1 MIVGGGMCGLASAS
15 MLADDGHEVTV
26 IERDKAPLPPDVETA
41 YETWDRSSVAQFN
54 LGHWMH
60 AAGTKILK
68 NHVPEAYRLLLE
80 NGGCE
85 FNITKYLL
93 SMQPGVELTPEDDDC
108 DLLTGRRSTLEW
120 ALANAVEQHAG
131 ATVRR
136 GAVVAGLGTGSEIIA
151 GVPHVTGVRL
161 DDGSTIDADL
171 VIDAT
176 GRRSPTLNWLADIEA
191 RAPIEESDD
200 SGFAYYGRYYRST
213 DGRTPPVFGPLLAPY
228 GSFSVLSLPAD
239 NGTWSLTLYGLSDDK
254 ATRAFR
260 RADVYQRVI
269 EACPLNAHWLNGEPM
284 SDIITMSGAVDR
296 HREFVVDGVPC
307 ATGLLTVG
315 DAASCTNPSL
325 GRGMTLGLMQVMVM
339 RDCIAELFEDPSALA
354 QAFHERSASDVGPWH
369 DATTSIDRKRVNEM
383 RAYVRGEK
391 PTPDPTDQIADLTF
405 AAATKDARCARAAG
419 RMFSCVALPADVFS
433 EPGFVDHVIAQADQ
447 VSVAP
452 LPGPDRTQ
460 LLELI
465 S

>member
-1 MIVGGGMCGLASAS
+1 
-15 MLADDGHEVTV
+15 MLADDGHDVTV
-26 IERDKAPLPPDVETA
+26 IERDEAPPPPDVETA
-41 YETWDRSSVAQFN
+41 YEAWNRRSVAQFG

-68 NHVPEAYRLLLE
+68 NQVPEAYRLLQE
-80 NGGCE
+80 HGGCE

-93 SMQPGVELTPEDDDC
+93 SMQPDVDLIPEDDEC

-120 ALANAVEQHAG
+120 ALATAVERHAG
-131 ATVRR
+131 VTVRH
-136 GAVVAGLGTGSEIIA
+136 GDVIAGLTTGPAIIG

-161 DDGSTIDADL
+161 DNETLIDADL

-176 GRRSPTLNWLADIEA
+176 GRRSPTPSWLADIGA
-191 RAPIEESDD
+191 RAPIEESED
-200 SGFAYYGRYYRST
+200 SGFAYYGRYYRSS
-213 DGRTPPVFGPLLAPY
+213 DGSTPPIFGPLLAPY

-254 ATRAFR
+254 TTRAFR

-269 EACPLNAHWLNGEPM
+269 EACPLNAHWLDGEPI
-284 SDIITMSGAVDR
+284 SDIITMSGVVDR

-325 GRGMTLGLMQVMVM
+325 GRGMTLGLMQVKVM
-339 RDCIAELFEDPSALA
+339 RDCISELFEDRVAVA
-354 QAFHERSASDVGPWH
+354 QAFHERSASEVGPWH
-369 DATTSIDRKRVNEM
+369 DATTSTDRKRVNEM
-383 RAYVRGEK
+383 RTYATGEQ
-391 PTPDPTDQIADLTF
+391 PISDPADRIADSMF
-405 AAATKDARCARAAG
+405 AAATSDARCARAAG
-419 RMFSCVALPADVFS
+419 RIFSCVALPSDVFA
-433 EPGFVDHVIAQADQ
+433 EPGFVDHVKAQADH
-447 VSVAP
+447 VSVGP
-452 LPGPDRTQ
+452 LPGPDRAQ
-460 LLELI
+460 LLELV